1 MRETEPN
8 NSKNTEVSNLV
19 QIDTTITNFERRL
32 DWLDLNDPEWS
43 DEVSSGNRYLDAIT
57 FQTVLSG
64 VDGPPYSSKNLTIYY
79 SISGGPEF
87 FNNNVNQA
95 IQDIETFLDINF
107 VEV

>member
-64 VDGPPYSSKNLTIYY
+64 VDGHPTPVKI
-79 SISGGPEF
+79 
-87 FNNNVNQA
+87 
-95 IQDIETFLDINF
+95 
-107 VEV
+107 